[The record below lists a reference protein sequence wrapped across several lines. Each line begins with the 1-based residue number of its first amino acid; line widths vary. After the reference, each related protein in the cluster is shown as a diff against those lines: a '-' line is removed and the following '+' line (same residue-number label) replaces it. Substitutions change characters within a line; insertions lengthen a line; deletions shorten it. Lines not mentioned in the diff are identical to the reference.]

1 MRQTGWRKRPESAG
15 KPPVSCRRSTHTNT
29 PARGTMQ
36 RISCQGPGR
45 SSSTPRALKARW
57 VFPLVRAP
65 LAGGVVTMAQ
75 GRIVELG
82 SRAPAGVEVEELGN
96 VALLPG
102 LVNAH
107 VHLEFSS
114 LDEPLGKPG
123 VGFVEWL
130 RLVIERFRSQ
140 QIERSGAVACG
151 LEESRAAG
159 VGLLGEIAQSDWPA
173 GLFDC
178 AALKAV
184 VFLEMIGPEP
194 ARAEAVLQAA
204 RQHISRGRTAGNWN
218 PGLSP
223 HAPYTVLPE
232 LLDQAVSL
240 SVEHRLPLAMHL
252 AESEAELEFLRT
264 GGGPLARLLD
274 QRGVARPAQM
284 RLGPRVADYLRLLSK
299 AHRLLVVH
307 GNYLCAEEIEY
318 LAGQGARAAVVYC
331 PRTHAHF
338 GHAAYPLAKMLASG
352 LEVAL
357 GTDSRASAPDLDML
371 AEMRFAAWR
380 HPEIP
385 PQAVLRMATF
395 AGAKALGLGDRLG
408 AIAPGYWADLCAVA
422 LPEHQAADPHELLL
436 DRRLPLVARWFRGR
450 REQEHGQEHEQ
461 PG

>member
-1 MRQTGWRKRPESAG
+1 
-15 KPPVSCRRSTHTNT
+15 
-29 PARGTMQ
+29 
-36 RISCQGPGR
+36 
-45 SSSTPRALKARW
+45 
-57 VFPLVRAP
+57 
-65 LAGGVVTMAQ
+65 
-75 GRIVELG
+75 
-82 SRAPAGVEVEELGN
+82 
-96 VALLPG
+96 
-102 LVNAH
+102 
-107 VHLEFSS
+107 
-114 LDEPLGKPG
+114 
-123 VGFVEWL
+123 
-130 RLVIERFRSQ
+130 
-140 QIERSGAVACG
+140 
-151 LEESRAAG
+151 
-159 VGLLGEIAQSDWPA
+159 
-173 GLFDC
+173 
-178 AALKAV
+178 
-184 VFLEMIGPEP
+184 
-194 ARAEAVLQAA
+194 
-204 RQHISRGRTAGNWN
+204 
-218 PGLSP
+218 
-223 HAPYTVLPE
+223 
-232 LLDQAVSL
+232 
-240 SVEHRLPLAMHL
+240 MHL